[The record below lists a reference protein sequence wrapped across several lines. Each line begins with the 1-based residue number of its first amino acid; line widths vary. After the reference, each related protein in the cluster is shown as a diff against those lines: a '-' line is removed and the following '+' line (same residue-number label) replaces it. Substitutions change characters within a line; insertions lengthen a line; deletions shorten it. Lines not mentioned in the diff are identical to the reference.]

1 MWQLNGGRRQ
11 ENCAKPIKRNCHRYV
26 PVCGG
31 LKHLNYI
38 STKSVNEADSR
49 IVTMQGHWG
58 DLYNNVSDTEGGMSV
73 QNVRL
78 TAHKQICPSRCL
90 CPATEFKQMFWIT
103 DTFLVK
109 SDNRQKLL
117 TVHKNW
123 NKHFGNILILKKRMS
138 EVWHFHETE
147 ASWSQPLL
155 YSNYAVK
162 VKFFPIFNRDKP
174 DHDWNFLN

>member
-26 PVCGG
+26 PPVCGG

-49 IVTMQGHWG
+49 IVVTMQGHWG

-90 CPATEFKQMFWIT
+90 CPVTEFKQMFWIT

-123 NKHFGNILILKKRMS
+123 NKHFGNILILKKNEWSVTLSWDRDIMKP
-138 EVWHFHETE
+138 
-147 ASWSQPLL
+147 ASALQQLCSK
-155 YSNYAVK
+155 S
-162 VKFFPIFNRDKP
+162 
-174 DHDWNFLN
+174 